1 MYLIIID
8 GKIANTAINEESATD
23 FLLKHFGSDEYNEL
37 FQMNFILYHQNYV
50 TVLSKF

>member
-8 GKIANTAINEESATD
+8 GKIVNTAKDENLAAD
-23 FLLKHFGSDEYNEL
+23 FLLKHFGSDEYNRL
-37 FQMNFILYHQNYV
+37 FQMNFILYSQNYV

>member
-8 GKIANTAINEESATD
+8 GKIVNTSNDEVAAAD
-23 FLLKHFGSDEYNEL
+23 FLMKHFGSDEYNEL